1 MIGSFLIYARVND
14 SPQFQHPRVPHHPAK
29 ADAPL
34 VVDSYTHLACSLSFQ
49 QFEAISRRI
58 TQVLDRRSGIQLAQ
72 LAERPHLH
80 FARELAARLALPDT
94 FGFLA
99 VERSDH

>member
-1 MIGSFLIYARVND
+1 MIIHDFNILG
-14 SPQFQHPRVPHHPAK
+14 VPHHPAK

-49 QFEAISRRI
+49 QFEAISRRV

-72 LAERPHLH
+72 LAKRPHCILLGNLRLDCPWEVVDCCH
-80 FARELAARLALPDT
+80 QILAAKSA
-94 FGFLA
+94 A
-99 VERSDH
+99 

>member
-1 MIGSFLIYARVND
+1 MIVHNFNILCVA
-14 SPQFQHPRVPHHPAK
+14 HHPAK

-49 QFEAISRRI
+49 RFEAISRRV

-72 LAERPHLH
+72 LAERPHLY

-94 FGFLA
+94 FGFPA
-99 VERSDH
+99 TERPYHWISSSTKIDT

>member
-1 MIGSFLIYARVND
+1 MIVHNFNILGV
-14 SPQFQHPRVPHHPAK
+14 PRRPAK

-49 QFEAISRRI
+49 QFEVISRRV

-72 LAERPHLH
+72 LAERPHLY

-94 FGFLA
+94 FGFPA
-99 VERSDH
+99 AERPYHWISPSTKIDT